1 MKSNKLEIIQ
11 RYIPVVSLSIIS
23 CAEVEMSPD
32 AVARDLI
39 IPTANEQPRYHVL
52 SNKWHDSLILTN

>member
-1 MKSNKLEIIQ
+1 MISMVTVQLFLV
-11 RYIPVVSLSIIS
+11 PLSS
-23 CAEVEMSPD
+23 MSPD
-32 AVARDLI
+32 AVARDLS